1 MMVILMMEKVRLH
14 DLQTQFPSH
23 WTTGHLDEQAEYGWN
38 WTVAAAKHHVHCTL
52 HNVKLKRASVD
63 VHVFELKGI

>member
-38 WTVAAAKHHVHCTL
+38 WTVAVAMYQGSNGQV
-52 HNVKLKRASVD
+52 
-63 VHVFELKGI
+63 